1 MKRFLRYIAYREL
14 YRSIRKLLE
23 SSGNSQSQSPPSSH
37 ASSGSSSVQELLNHP
52 NMPANGET
60 VDSPAQLQ
68 AVLQQIDAYE
78 FEHFVADLWTRMG
91 WETEVSSAAGDKGVD
106 VIARQSMPY
115 DQLLL
120 IQAKRYGPNTTV
132 GSPDVQQ
139 YASLR
144 QQFEDVD
151 KVLIVTTNEFTQQ
164 ARETADQLN
173 VKLIDGERLVH
184 LIEQHEALDLVAEYL
199 DFIEPV
205 EDPDTE
211 QPHTEAS
218 GEPTSDEQP
227 SDGSAT
233 STATPSPSPSPTATS
248 STSAS
253 HSTLWV
259 KGIWA
264 CLLGWVGVILGV
276 SALSDAIWGVLFF
289 GSWLGLP
296 ISIFQDARSL
306 GEDTEWPLYTWAY
319 VIGSAIWFVS
329 LFVGGVYLWQRR
341 NVID

>member
-23 SSGNSQSQSPPSSH
+23 SSGNSQSQSSPSSH

-68 AVLQQIDAYE
+68 AVLQQMDAYE
-78 FEHFVADLWTRMG
+78 FEYFVADLWTQMG

-218 GEPTSDEQP
+218 GEPTPDEQP

-233 STATPSPSPSPTATS
+233 STATTSSPSPTATS
-248 STSAS
+248 STNAS
-253 HSTLWV
+253 RSTLWV

-264 CLLGWVGVILGV
+264 CLLGWVVVILGV

-306 GEDTEWPLYTWAY
+306 AEDTNWPQHTWAY

-329 LFVGGVYLWQRR
+329 LIVGGVYLWQRR
-341 NVID
+341 TVID

>member
-23 SSGNSQSQSPPSSH
+23 SSADAQSQTSHSSQS
-37 ASSGSSSVQELLNHP
+37 AATDSSVQELLDHP
-52 NMPANGET
+52 NMPGAGET
-60 VDSPAQLQ
+60 VDSASELQ
-68 AVLQQIDAYE
+68 AVLQQMDAYE

-115 DQLLL
+115 EQLLL

-151 KVLIVTTNEFTQQ
+151 KVLIITTNEFTQQ
-164 ARETADQLN
+164 ARDTADQLN

-205 EDPDTE
+205 EEPDSDRSTAETTE
-211 QPHTEAS
+211 EA
-218 GEPTSDEQP
+218 GADEQP
-227 SDGSAT
+227 TDGSVNAATASSASATTT
-233 STATPSPSPSPTATS
+233 STTSRDLSAPWLMAT
-248 STSAS
+248 
-253 HSTLWV
+253 WV
-259 KGIWA
+259 
-264 CLLGWVGVILGV
+264 CLLGWVVVILGV
-276 SALSDAIWGVLFF
+276 PVLSDLLWGVIFL

-296 ISIFQDARSL
+296 ISLFQDARSL
-306 GEDTEWPLYTWAY
+306 TDETNWPQYTWAY
-319 VIGSAIWFVS
+319 VLGSAIWFVS
-329 LFVGGVYLWQRR
+329 LIVGGVYLWQRR
-341 NVID
+341 TAVD

>member
-23 SSGNSQSQSPPSSH
+23 SSGNSQSQSPSSSH

-68 AVLQQIDAYE
+68 AVLQQMDAYE
-78 FEHFVADLWTRMG
+78 FEYFVADLWTRMG

-144 QQFEDVD
+144 QQFENVD

-205 EDPDTE
+205 EDPDTGQTRAE
-211 QPHTEAS
+211 TS
-218 GEPTSDEQP
+218 GGRTSYAQP

-233 STATPSPSPSPTATS
+233 SAATSSSPSATATS
-248 STSAS
+248 SMSAAR
-253 HSTLWV
+253 ST
-259 KGIWA
+259 
-264 CLLGWVGVILGV
+264 GWVRG
-276 SALSDAIWGVLFF
+276 
-289 GSWLGLP
+289 
-296 ISIFQDARSL
+296 
-306 GEDTEWPLYTWAY
+306 TWA
-319 VIGSAIWFVS
+319 
-329 LFVGGVYLWQRR
+329 
-341 NVID
+341 